1 VIKMMKNSG
10 RKLFCALL
18 ALCLIG
24 LMTVPTFAAGSEPA
38 QPFASDYLSHYSAY
52 VYPAGGGV
60 VQVWFDASGTR
71 VVDYLGSLMIQLYES
86 TDGTNY
92 TWVTTFTSNNDPSM
106 LGQKTSFHSSHV
118 TYNGVPG
125 RYYKAYVNIYGGP
138 AEGGTSRY
146 FWTPPKIA

>member
-1 VIKMMKNSG
+1 MKNYSG

-24 LMTVPTFAAGSEPA
+24 SMIVPAFAAGSEPA
-38 QPFASDYLSHYSAY
+38 QPFSSPYLSNYSAY

-60 VQVWFDASGTR
+60 VQVWYHASGTTA
-71 VVDYLGSLMIQLYES
+71 VDYLGSLIIQLFES
-86 TDGTNY
+86 TDDSNY
-92 TWVTTFTSNNDPSM
+92 TWVATFTSNDYPSM
-106 LGQKTSFHSSHV
+106 LGQKTSLHSSHV

-125 RYYKAYVNIYGGP
+125 RYYKAYVNIYAGP

-146 FWTPPKIA
+146 FWTTAKIAS